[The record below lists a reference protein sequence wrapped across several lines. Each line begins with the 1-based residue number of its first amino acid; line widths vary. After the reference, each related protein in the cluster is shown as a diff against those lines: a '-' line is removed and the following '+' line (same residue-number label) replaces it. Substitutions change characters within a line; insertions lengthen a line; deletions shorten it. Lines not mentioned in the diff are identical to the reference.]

1 VSGLKG
7 KEVRMARNSDNLLG
21 MGGQRA
27 TVARSTLRGGKG
39 GGKGGP
45 STDAVERR
53 RELLRKLQE
62 KNASR
67 GSEGSEKS
75 GDAEG
80 TA

>member
-1 VSGLKG
+1 
-7 KEVRMARNSDNLLG
+7 MARNSDNLLG
-21 MGGQRA
+21 MGGQRT
-27 TVARSTLRGGKG
+27 TVSRSALRGDKG
-39 GGKGGP
+39 GSKGGP

-53 RELLRKLQE
+53 QELLRRLQE

-67 GSEGSEKS
+67 GSEGSEKA

>member
-1 VSGLKG
+1 
-7 KEVRMARNSDNLLG
+7 MARNSDNLLG
-21 MGGQRA
+21 MGGQR
-27 TVARSTLRGGKG
+27 TNVSRSTLRGGNG

-62 KNASR
+62 RNASR
-67 GSEGSEKS
+67 GPGGPGQSEG
-75 GDAEG
+75 AEG